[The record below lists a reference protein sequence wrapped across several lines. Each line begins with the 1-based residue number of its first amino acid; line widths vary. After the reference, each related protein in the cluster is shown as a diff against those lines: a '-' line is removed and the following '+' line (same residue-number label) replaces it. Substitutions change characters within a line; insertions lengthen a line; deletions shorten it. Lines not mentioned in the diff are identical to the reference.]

1 MKSNPTTLFLTLML
15 TALFIVAG
23 YLILSDPFAGM
34 PPTQTS
40 QMAVQQNQN
49 QLAMNLYLKNCA
61 VCHGAMGQ
69 GKGGN
74 PSLQNTPFTQ
84 AQIEQI
90 IRQGRGNMPSFP
102 QFSPEELKS
111 LSRLI
116 KQF

>member
-1 MKSNPTTLFLTLML
+1 MKSNPTTLFLVLML
-15 TALFIVAG
+15 TAMVIVAG
-23 YLILSDPFAGM
+23 YLTLSNPFSGASSAQNG
-34 PPTQTS
+34 

-49 QLAMNLYLKNCA
+49 QQAMALYLQNCA
-61 VCHGAMGQ
+61 KCHGAMGR

-74 PSLQNTPFTQ
+74 PSLQNTPFNQ

-90 IRQGRGNMPSFP
+90 IRQGRGNMPAFP

-111 LSRLI
+111 LARLI

>member
-1 MKSNPTTLFLTLML
+1 MKSNPTTLFLGLML
-15 TALFIVAG
+15 TALVIVAG
-23 YLILSDPFAGM
+23 YLILSDPFSGT
-34 PPTQTS
+34 PSTQTG
-40 QMAVQQNQN
+40 QTAVQQNQN
-49 QLAMNLYLKNCA
+49 QLAMNLYLQNCA

-74 PSLQNTPFTQ
+74 PSLQNTPFTE

-90 IRQGRGNMPSFP
+90 IRQGRGEMPSFP